1 MRKTSL
7 VDYLFEGTFNR
18 FQNLQSPRPHTH
30 TGNCCG
36 VLDFFHVVRLDRDNN
51 VNMNS
56 KNARCKI
63 EEEKK
68 RNHELDFSQNVAKTD
83 EIAGKATRRPSDR
96 T

>member
-7 VDYLFEGTFNR
+7 VDYLCEGTFNR
-18 FQNLQSPRPHTH
+18 FKNLQSPRPYTH

-51 VNMNS
+51 VNINS
-56 KNARCKI
+56 KNSRCKI
-63 EEEKK
+63 GEEKK
-68 RNHELDFSQNVAKTD
+68 RNRELNFGQNVAKTD
-83 EIAGKATRRPSDR
+83 KIAEKATRRSSDH